1 MAELV
6 SKDSRECLEQL
17 IASLDGVFYS
27 LFSVLVVY
35 KVLLALRLEC
45 DCSPIQIE
53 SEASS
58 SSMSKYSS
66 SVIVLVNE
74 VPILAPGRL
83 NAFT

>member
-35 KVLLALRLEC
+35 KVLLTLRLVC
-45 DCSPIQIE
+45 DCSPIQME
-53 SEASS
+53 LEASS

-66 SVIVLVNE
+66 FVIVLVNE